1 MPRSSF
7 PLRRMRAKTAVSANA
22 DVPVASVLQEAPE
35 SDVDRAAVLVARARP
50 GQSVERHDEGE
61 PYPLPFHPL
70 DLGERAMLEL
80 FGGSALTCAAS
91 GAAPAAAGAG
101 GRRTARRTSR
111 RSVRW
116 SGRLR
121 CSGRVAQPGTWLR
134 DPSRAARTV
143 SSTTLRN
150 VLFNAASCGGRAP
163 TGTGLAPPPRRR
175 PRGAWPSGCCS

>member
-61 PYPLPFHPL
+61 PYPLPFHQL
-70 DLGERAMLEL
+70 DLGGRAMLEL

-143 SSTTLRN
+143 SS
-150 VLFNAASCGGRAP
+150 
-163 TGTGLAPPPRRR
+163 
-175 PRGAWPSGCCS
+175 